1 MIIEWSTKAIR
12 DMRRLASQDREH
24 VIAKVEQYAYDPESL
39 ANQAIILSVGKYRR
53 MRVGSQRIIFDVKR
67 EEAETMLVLRVRHRR
82 EAYD

>member
-12 DMRRLASQDREH
+12 DMRRLASQNREH
-24 VIAKVEQYAYDPESL
+24 VIAKVEQYADDPKSL
-39 ANQAIILSVGKYRR
+39 ANQVIILSVGKYRR